1 MLKFIFVK
9 KWYYQAILDK
19 LLSKIA
25 FSTLPDTS
33 LQNFLNAIFQYFYL
47 ICKKLGWYSKK
58 FSKILQGVDLA
69 STRISVG
76 HTAIFVE

>member
-47 ICKKLGWYSKK
+47 IYKKLGWYLKK
-58 FSKILQGVDLA
+58 FKNP
-69 STRISVG
+69 
-76 HTAIFVE
+76 